1 MLQNHLFSTMSKILS
16 LAGILALNT
25 TMLCAQSP
33 DAIRLN
39 QIGFY
44 PKAIKHAVI
53 IGKDVTKFYV
63 VGTTAKDT
71 VFTGTLTAAIK
82 SPFAE
87 KYSQLADFSSFQKA
101 GKYFIYVPN
110 VGQSFPF
117 EIKDN
122 IHEEVL
128 KGAIKSYYFQ
138 RHSIALTEKY
148 AGKWARKAGHP
159 DDKVLI
165 HASAVS
171 ANRPEGTI
179 ISAPKGWYDA
189 GDYNKYIVNSGITM
203 NTLLSALEDY
213 PNLAQKL
220 NLNIPESGNKL
231 PDLADEILWNLRWM
245 LAMQDP
251 GDGGVYHKLTNADFD
266 GMEMPSETIKPRYV
280 VQKSTSAALD
290 FAAVMA
296 QSARILPK
304 YKLNKLADS
313 CKIAAENAWKWAEAN
328 PAVFYQQEK
337 MNKTFKPAITTGA
350 YGDGRFD
357 DEWYWAAAEL
367 YVLTKG
373 AKYLE
378 SVEKYFPKS
387 LPIPSWNQTFALG
400 HYALLNQTKLP
411 AAAGSIV
418 EKCKQQILEQAE
430 KLIENPEKQFYHTV
444 FGNTARDYM
453 WGSNSHNANQGILLL
468 KASLIAPKQAYL
480 DAALENLDYILG
492 RNGTGYSFVTGYGSK
507 QVMHPHHRPSEADGI
522 VEPIPGL
529 LSGGPNP
536 GQQDHCQYASSVPD
550 ESFVDDV
557 CSYASNEIAIN
568 WNAPL
573 VYLLMGVENAFKTK

>member
-1 MLQNHLFSTMSKILS
+1 MSKILS

-44 PKAIKHAVI
+44 PKAIKHAVV
-53 IGKDVTKFYV
+53 IGKDATKFYV
-63 VGTTAKDT
+63 VGNTSKDT
-71 VFTGTLTAAIK
+71 VFTGNLAVPLK
-82 SPFAE
+82 SPFSE
-87 KYSQLADFSSFQKA
+87 KYSQLTDFSSFQKA
-101 GKYFIYVPN
+101 GKYFIYVPG

-171 ANRPEGTI
+171 ANRPEGTL

-280 VQKSTSAALD
+280 VQKSTSATLD

-400 HYALLNQTKLP
+400 HYALLNQTKQP
-411 AAAGSIV
+411 AAASSIV
-418 EKCKQQILEQAE
+418 AKCKQQILDEAE

-468 KASLIAPKQAYL
+468 KAYLIAPKQAYL

-492 RNGTGYSFVTGYGSK
+492 RNGTGYSFVTGFGSK

-573 VYLLMGVENAFKTK
+573 VYLLMGVESFQKSK

>member
-1 MLQNHLFSTMSKILS
+1 M
-16 LAGILALNT
+16 
-25 TMLCAQSP
+25 
-33 DAIRLN
+33 
-39 QIGFY
+39 
-44 PKAIKHAVI
+44 
-53 IGKDVTKFYV
+53 
-63 VGTTAKDT
+63 
-71 VFTGTLTAAIK
+71 
-82 SPFAE
+82 
-87 KYSQLADFSSFQKA
+87 
-101 GKYFIYVPN
+101 
-110 VGQSFPF
+110 
-117 EIKDN
+117 
-122 IHEEVL
+122 L

-203 NTLLSALEDY
+203 NTLLLALEDY

-266 GMEMPSETIKPRYV
+266 GMEMPSETTKPRYV

-313 CKIAAENAWKWAEAN
+313 CKIAAQNAWKWAEAN

-367 YVLTKG
+367 YVLTKD

-400 HYALLNQTKLP
+400 HYALVNQTKLP
-411 AAAGSIV
+411 AAASSIV
-418 EKCKQQILEQAE
+418 KKCKQQILEQAE

-468 KASLIAPKQAYL
+468 KASLISPKQAYL

-529 LSGGPNP
+529 LSGGPNS

-573 VYLLMGVENAFKTK
+573 VYLLMGVENAFKAK